1 MVKVNELLGNKN
13 LIKILYFLI
22 DTEEELS
29 QTKIKNK
36 IRISKATLIKWL
48 NYLEKNDFVS
58 VKIEGVSKL
67 YKLNKDN
74 VILKQFKILNNI
86 AKISELDNLKKGN
99 NLKIYL
105 YGSCARGEDSKESD
119 IDLLIIGNIKRHD
132 IIDEINRLSKKLNKK
147 ITIQI
152 FNELEWA
159 NMEKKD
165 KAFYERVEKD
175 KIGI

>member
-36 IRISKATLIKWL
+36 IKISKATLIKWL

-86 AKISELDNLKKGN
+86 PVWKLCKG
-99 NLKIYL
+99 
-105 YGSCARGEDSKESD
+105 
-119 IDLLIIGNIKRHD
+119 
-132 IIDEINRLSKKLNKK
+132 
-147 ITIQI
+147 
-152 FNELEWA
+152 
-159 NMEKKD
+159 
-165 KAFYERVEKD
+165 
-175 KIGI
+175 